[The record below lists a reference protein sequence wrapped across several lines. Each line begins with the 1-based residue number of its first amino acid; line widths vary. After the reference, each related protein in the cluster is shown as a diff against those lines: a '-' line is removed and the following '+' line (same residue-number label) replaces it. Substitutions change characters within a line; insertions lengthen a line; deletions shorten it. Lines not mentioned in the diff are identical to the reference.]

1 MRHTTQPS
9 HSTPTTHSLTNDRD
23 RLTRTNT
30 KCRSSVYGMRLA
42 VRSAVNLGASS
53 LMHGRPIYYA
63 EANLF
68 LCSLR
73 TVTVF
78 GRPKP
83 HLAWR
88 LFITSE
94 WSREGFLRRDC
105 ATLERRRGE
114 QRAPKARSLY
124 GDRATT
130 SITVASAR
138 RQHHRHRQRTP
149 AYGGL
154 V

>member
-23 RLTRTNT
+23 RLTRTKT

-53 LMHGRPIYYA
+53 LMHDRPIYYA

-94 WSREGFLRRDC
+94 WSRAGFCGGIARRWSAVGASRERQRRDRC
-105 ATLERRRGE
+105 TG
-114 QRAPKARSLY
+114 
-124 GDRATT
+124 
-130 SITVASAR
+130 IAR
-138 RQHHRHRQRTP
+138 RHQSRWQAPDESIIGTGKEHRP
-149 AYGGL
+149 MVG
-154 V
+154 